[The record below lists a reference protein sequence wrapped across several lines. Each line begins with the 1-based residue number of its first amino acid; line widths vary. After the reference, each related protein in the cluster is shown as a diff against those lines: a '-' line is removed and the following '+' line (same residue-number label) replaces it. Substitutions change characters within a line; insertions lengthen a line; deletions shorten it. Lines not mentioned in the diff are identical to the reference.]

1 MNQIKLTLFF
11 LFSAFS
17 WSSLDSILEVN
28 GGKVGSKSDVESRL
42 KDTELFFFLGLNI
55 SYVFVTLVGAMVIG
69 GTHSL
74 IVLYQHR
81 CTAAIVNR
89 IYCWLLLFCYE
100 GRLTFLVGIGTTG
113 GKLDSL
119 ISIPESWQLS
129 FDMVSSSSSIF
140 STCSS
145 CIEEE

>member
-69 GTHSL
+69 GTHSFDST
-74 IVLYQHR
+74 ISASLY
-81 CTAAIVNR
+81 CCNR
-89 IYCWLLLFCYE
+89 KSNILLAVIIL
-100 GRLTFLVGIGTTG
+100 L
-113 GKLDSL
+113 
-119 ISIPESWQLS
+119 
-129 FDMVSSSSSIF
+129 
-140 STCSS
+140 
-145 CIEEE
+145 